1 MPIRSANRLLLSP
14 CVIGFCEDGY
24 TRRSHRKV
32 RSLICASPSRPV
44 AVVIASR
51 ETAQTLLATLDALQ
65 CALQPP
71 SLIDV
76 IVNGNPALASQML
89 PLLRSRQPVQLAA
102 SSALRLWTLALGD
115 KANVMNEYLHRIW
128 PGHAPAYFVDGYVR
142 VRADAP
148 ALLAQAL
155 AADPGALAATGVP
168 GSGRTAAAMR
178 AQMRE
183 EGGLHGNFFLLGMPA
198 LEALRTMNFR
208 LPVGLYRTD
217 ATLGA
222 ALSFGLDP
230 SKNGWEPLRFI
241 RVEEQARWNVDAKP
255 WWRLSEIRTRLRRRQ
270 RQAQGALE
278 NRAVRNLYA
287 ERRSAVASL
296 PATVRDLVLGWLAAE
311 AADCHALLGTCW
323 QIRRAFDLMLLS
335 QDGALAEHTPELLF
349 DSDASGAVAAPA

>member
-1 MPIRSANRLLLSP
+1 ML
-14 CVIGFCEDGY
+14 
-24 TRRSHRKV
+24 
-32 RSLICASPSRPV
+32 PSTPSETA

-51 ETAQTLLATLDALQ
+51 ETAHTLLATLDALQ
-65 CALQPP
+65 RALQPP
-71 SLIDV
+71 ALIDV
-76 IVNGNPALASQML
+76 VVNGNPALASQL
-89 PLLRSRQPVQLAA
+89 LTLLRSRQLLQRST

-115 KANVMNEYLHRIW
+115 KAHSMNEYLHRIW

-155 AADPGALAATGVP
+155 AADPGALAAAGVP

-178 AQMRE
+178 AQMRD
-183 EGGLHGNFFLLGMPA
+183 EGGLHGNFFLLGVPA
-198 LEALRTMNFR
+198 LKALRAMDFR

-241 RVEEQARWNVDAKP
+241 HVEDRARWDVDAEP
-255 WWRLSEIRTRLRRRQ
+255 WWRLSEIRTRWRRRQ

-296 PATVRDLVLGWLAAE
+296 PATVRDLVLGWQ
-311 AADCHALLGTCW
+311 AADTADCEALLGTRR
-323 QIRRAFDLMLLS
+323 QIRRAFELMVVPR
-335 QDGALAEHTPELLF
+335 DGASAQHPPELLF
-349 DSDASGAVAAPA
+349 DSDASGTAAGTA